1 MGGKAKRSPMTKLTN
16 EDLYSLCLNDS
27 EFQMAS
33 RYWTGGV
40 RLEIGEMTVG
50 VCVLDGQ
57 TNKGVPAHGP
67 GVITI
72 SGPENI
78 WDQVRSGN
86 PPRFMNDINIAT
98 GKGGLSWEGDRLTW
112 WQYLPAIQRVSELIR
127 ISDPLVDGN
136 VQEGGGNGSFDAPVG
151 RYLRIELQG
160 VEHRIY
166 FEEAGEGIPVLLQ
179 HTAGSHGVQW
189 RHLFE
194 SPSITDHFRLIAYDL
209 PFHGK
214 SIPPVGREWW
224 AEQYQLEGDFLRSIP
239 LAIAA
244 ALDLDQPVFMGCS
257 VGGLLALDLAQKYPE
272 KFRAVISVE
281 GALHVGGS
289 LNALEGFW
297 HPQVSNET
305 KARMME
311 GLTAPSSPLAY
322 RKETT
327 QTYAAGWPPAF
338 LGDLRY
344 YITEYDLREL
354 ASTID
359 TSKVGVHIFSGE
371 YDFSAT
377 LEKGREAHEAISGST
392 FCEMQG
398 IGHFP
403 MSENPAKFLEY
414 LHPVLEIIK
423 KSEL

>member
-1 MGGKAKRSPMTKLTN
+1 MAKLTT
-16 EDLYSLCLNDS
+16 EDLYVLCRNDP

-40 RLEIGEMTVG
+40 RLEIGEATLG
-50 VCVLDGQ
+50 VCVRDGQ
-57 TNKGVPAHGP
+57 TDKGVPGHGT
-67 GVITI
+67 GVVTI
-72 SGPENI
+72 SGPEEI

-98 GKGGLSWEGDRLTW
+98 GKGGLSWNGDRLAW
-112 WQYLPAIQRVSELIR
+112 WQRLPAIQRLCELIR
-127 ISDPLVDGN
+127 TSDPPAGEIGR
-136 VQEGGGNGSFDAPVG
+136 EGRGHGSFDSPVG
-151 RYLRIELQG
+151 RYLRLELQG
-160 VEHRIY
+160 SEHRIY
-166 FEEAGEGIPVLLQ
+166 FEEAGEGIPLLLQ

-194 SPSITDHFRLIAYDL
+194 SRAITDNFRLIAYDL

-224 AEQYQLEGDFLRSIP
+224 SEQYRLKGDFLRSVP
-239 LAIAA
+239 LAISK
-244 ALDLDQPVFMGCS
+244 ALELEQPVFMGCS
-257 VGGLLALDLAQKYPE
+257 VGGLLALDLAQKHPE
-272 KFRAVISVE
+272 TFRAVISVE
-281 GALHVGGS
+281 GALHVGGN

-305 KARMME
+305 KATMME
-311 GLTAPSSPLAY
+311 GLTAPASPLPY

-327 QTYAAGWPPAF
+327 QTYAAGWPPVF
-338 LGDLRY
+338 LGDLWY
-344 YITEYDLREL
+344 YIAEYDLREL

-359 TSKVGVHIFSGE
+359 TSEVGVHIFSGE

-377 LEKGREAHEAISGST
+377 LEKGREAHEAIPGSS
-392 FCEMQG
+392 FCEMRD

-403 MSENPAKFLEY
+403 MSENPAKFIEY
-414 LHPVLEIIK
+414 LLPVLESIK
-423 KSEL
+423 GA

>member
-1 MGGKAKRSPMTKLTN
+1 MSGKAKRATMTKLTN

-33 RYWTGGV
+33 RYWTGGI
-40 RLEIGEMTVG
+40 RLEIGDATVG
-50 VCVLDGQ
+50 VCVRDGQ
-57 TNKGVPAHGP
+57 TDEGVPGHGP
-67 GVITI
+67 GVVVI

-78 WDQVRSGN
+78 WAQVLSGN

-98 GKGGLSWEGDRLTW
+98 GQGGLLWEGDRLTW
-112 WQYLPAIQRVSELIR
+112 WQYLPAIQRLCELMR
-127 ISDPLVDGN
+127 TSDPPVDGN
-136 VQEGGGNGSFDAPVG
+136 VGEGRGHGSFDSPVG
-151 RYLRIELQG
+151 RYLRIDLQG

-166 FEEAGEGIPVLLQ
+166 FEEAGQGIPILLQ

-194 SPSITDHFRLIAYDL
+194 TPSITDHFRLIAYDL

-214 SIPPVGREWW
+214 SIPPTGREWW
-224 AEQYQLEGDFLRSIP
+224 TEEYRLEGDFLRSIP
-239 LAIAA
+239 LAISTE
-244 ALDLDQPVFMGCS
+244 LDLDRPVFMGCS
-257 VGGLLALDLAQKYPE
+257 VGGLLALDLAQKHPE
-272 KFRAVISVE
+272 RFRAVISVE

-289 LNALEGFW
+289 LNSLEGFW

-327 QTYAAGWPPAF
+327 QTYAAGWPPVF
-338 LGDLRY
+338 LGDLWY
-344 YITEYDLREL
+344 YIAEYDLREL

-359 TSKVGVHIFSGE
+359 TSQVGVHIFSGE

-392 FCEMQG
+392 FCEMKG

-414 LHPVLEIIK
+414 LLPVLESIK
-423 KSEL
+423 R

>member
-1 MGGKAKRSPMTKLTN
+1 MRKLTN

-40 RLEIGEMTVG
+40 RLEIGDTSTG
-50 VCVLDGQ
+50 VCIRDGQ
-57 TNKGVPAHGP
+57 TNEGVPGPGP
-67 GVITI
+67 GVVVI

-78 WDQVRSGN
+78 WDQVLSGS

-98 GKGGLSWEGDRLTW
+98 GKGGLWWEGDRLTW
-112 WQYLPAIQRVSELIR
+112 WQYLPAIQRLCELMR
-127 ISDPLVDGN
+127 TSDPSA
-136 VQEGGGNGSFDAPVG
+136 EGKVREGRGHGSFDSPVG
-151 RYLRIELQG
+151 RYLRVDLQG

-224 AEQYQLEGDFLRSIP
+224 TEEYRLEGDFLRSIP
-239 LAIAA
+239 LAISAELG
-244 ALDLDQPVFMGCS
+244 LDRPVFMGCS

-272 KFRAVISVE
+272 RFRAVISVE

-289 LNALEGFW
+289 LNSLEGFW

-311 GLTAPSSPLAY
+311 GLTAPSSPVPY

-327 QTYAAGWPPAF
+327 QTYAAGWPPVF
-338 LGDLRY
+338 LGDLWY
-344 YITEYDLREL
+344 YIAEYDLREL

-359 TSKVGVHIFSGE
+359 TSQVGVHIFSGE

-377 LEKGREAHEAISGST
+377 IEKGREAHEAISGST
-392 FCEMQG
+392 FCEMKD

-414 LHPVLEIIK
+414 LLPVLESIK
-423 KSEL
+423 KAEL

>member
-1 MGGKAKRSPMTKLTN
+1 MGGKAKRAPMTKLTN

-50 VCVLDGQ
+50 VCVLDGH

-127 ISDPLVDGN
+127 ISDPLVEGN
-136 VQEGGGNGSFDAPVG
+136 VQEGAGNGSFDAPVG

-257 VGGLLALDLAQKYPE
+257 VGGY
-272 KFRAVISVE
+272 
-281 GALHVGGS
+281 
-289 LNALEGFW
+289 
-297 HPQVSNET
+297 
-305 KARMME
+305 
-311 GLTAPSSPLAY
+311 
-322 RKETT
+322 
-327 QTYAAGWPPAF
+327 
-338 LGDLRY
+338 
-344 YITEYDLREL
+344 
-354 ASTID
+354 
-359 TSKVGVHIFSGE
+359 
-371 YDFSAT
+371 
-377 LEKGREAHEAISGST
+377 
-392 FCEMQG
+392 
-398 IGHFP
+398 
-403 MSENPAKFLEY
+403 
-414 LHPVLEIIK
+414 
-423 KSEL
+423 